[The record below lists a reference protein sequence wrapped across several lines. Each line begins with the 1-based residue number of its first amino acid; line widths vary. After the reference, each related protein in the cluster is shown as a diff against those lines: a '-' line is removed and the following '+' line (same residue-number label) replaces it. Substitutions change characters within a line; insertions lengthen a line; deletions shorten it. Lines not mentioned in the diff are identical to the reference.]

1 VLFSFSAEGYVVDT
15 ARPSNPDP
23 VRTGI
28 VGLDDVLGGGFT
40 PHRLY
45 LIEGTPG
52 AGKTTLSLQFL
63 LTGMRQGER
72 GLYITLSETAEELRA
87 SAATHGWSLAEM
99 DLYELPVADDLRS
112 LDGQSLMFHA
122 SEVELGATMGALF
135 AAVERF
141 NPARVVIDSL
151 SELRL
156 LSQGP
161 LRYRRQVLALKQ
173 FFAERQITVLL
184 LDDLTTEVND
194 RQLESIAHGVVLLE
208 HLSPEYGAERR
219 RLRVLK
225 FRGRAFR
232 GGFHDFRIIPGGFV
246 VFPRLIAAE
255 HHQPFAAE
263 LLASGVPALDGLLG
277 GGLHYGTSALLLG
290 PAGTGKSSLAT
301 QYALAAAAQG
311 EHAVIFTFDEALG
324 VFLTRSAG
332 IGLDVQPHRDSGH
345 LQLRQVDPAELAPGE
360 FIHLVRAEVE
370 RLPARVVVIDSL
382 NGYLNAMPGER
393 YLLAQLHEL
402 LTYLSQRGVVTI
414 LVVGQYGLI
423 GPDMDTPLDASYLA
437 DTVILLRYFETGG
450 AVRRAISVV
459 KKRSGSHEHTIREF
473 QIAMGG
479 LRLGAPLKDFQGVLA
494 GVPTYVGA
502 TGPLLAMD
510 QPHHD

>member
-1 VLFSFSAEGYVVDT
+1 MPPELPPA
-15 ARPSNPDP
+15 
-23 VRTGI
+23 RTGI
-28 VGLDDVLGGGFT
+28 ANLDDVLGGGFT

-63 LTGMRQGER
+63 LEGLRQGER
-72 GLYITLSETAEELRA
+72 GLYITLSETPEELRA
-87 SAATHGWSLAEM
+87 SAAHGWSLAGLE
-99 DLYELPVADDLRS
+99 LFELPVADDLRS
-112 LDGQSLMFHA
+112 LDSQSLMFHA
-122 SEVELGATMGALF
+122 SEVELGETMGTLF
-135 AAVERF
+135 AAVERVA
-141 NPARVVIDSL
+141 PTRVVIDSL

-156 LSQGP
+156 LAQSP
-161 LRYRRQVLALKQ
+161 LRYRRQILALKQ

-194 RQLESIAHGVVLLE
+194 RQLQSIAHGVLLLE

-219 RLRVLK
+219 RLRVTK

-232 GGFHDFRIIPGGFV
+232 GGFHDFRIVQGGFA

-255 HHQPFAAE
+255 HHQPFAPQ
-263 LLASGVPALDGLLG
+263 LLASGVPELDGLLG
-277 GGLHYGTSALLLG
+277 GGLHYGTSALIIG

-301 QYALAAAAQG
+301 QYALAATAQG
-311 EHAVIFTFDEALG
+311 EQAVIFTFDEALA

-332 IGLDVQPHRDSGH
+332 IGLAVQAERDGGQ

-370 RLPARVVVIDSL
+370 RLQARVVVIDSL

-393 YLLAQLHEL
+393 FLLAQLHEL
-402 LTYLSQRGVVTI
+402 LTYLGQRGVVTL
-414 LVVGQYGLI
+414 LVVGQTGLI
-423 GPDMDTPLDASYLA
+423 GPEMDTPLDASYLA
-437 DTVILLRYFETGG
+437 DTVILLRYFEANG

-459 KKRSGSHEHTIREF
+459 KKRSGPHEHTIREF
-473 QIAMGG
+473 HIDTGG
-479 LRLGAPLKDFQGVLA
+479 LRLGEPLI
-494 GVPTYVGA
+494 PS
-502 TGPLLAMD
+502 
-510 QPHHD
+510 